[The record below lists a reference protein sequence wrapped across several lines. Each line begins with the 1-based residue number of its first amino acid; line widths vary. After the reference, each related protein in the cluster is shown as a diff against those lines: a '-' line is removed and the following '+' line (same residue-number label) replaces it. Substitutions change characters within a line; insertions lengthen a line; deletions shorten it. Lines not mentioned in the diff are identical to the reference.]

1 MELSNKIREEIIR
14 MYSDV
19 CEEISMIPKEE
30 SDYSHGYTDGKSE
43 TLVALSVTAGIPAS
57 VMKNIKKSFLNRG
70 GNK

>member
-19 CEEISMIPKEE
+19 CEEISIIPKD
-30 SDYSHGYTDGKSE
+30 DYSIGYEEGKSE
-43 TLVALSVTAGIPAS
+43 TLVALNITAGIPAS